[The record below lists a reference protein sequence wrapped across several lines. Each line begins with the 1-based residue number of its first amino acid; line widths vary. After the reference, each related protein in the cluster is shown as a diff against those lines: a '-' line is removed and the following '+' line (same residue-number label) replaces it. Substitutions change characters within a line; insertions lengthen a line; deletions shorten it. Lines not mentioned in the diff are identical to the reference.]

1 MEARIKNPASYVPEA
16 LPLLMSLGK
25 LPFGHGVPDA
35 VLELVHQR
43 VSQIN
48 GCAWCL
54 DYGMRGAKEA
64 GLGEQKLTT
73 LAAWRESPF
82 FSDEERAALDLAEAM
97 TRMSDHPDPVPDP
110 VWAEAARHY
119 DEKALAA
126 MVLWVATT
134 NLYNRVNVATRQIAP
149 SFKRA

>member
-1 MEARIKNPASYVPEA
+1 MEARIKNPATYLPEA

-25 LPFGHGVPDA
+25 LPYGRGVPDA
-35 VLELVHQR
+35 VMELVHQR

-54 DYGMRGAKEA
+54 DFGIPKAKEA
-64 GLGEQKLTT
+64 GLSEQKLTT

-82 FSDEERAALDLAEAM
+82 FTDEERAALGLAEAM
-97 TRMSDHPDPVPDP
+97 TRMSDRPDPVPDA

-126 MVLWVATT
+126 LVLWIATT
-134 NLYNRVNVATRQIAP
+134 NLYNRVNVATRQIAA
-149 SFKRA
+149 SRR